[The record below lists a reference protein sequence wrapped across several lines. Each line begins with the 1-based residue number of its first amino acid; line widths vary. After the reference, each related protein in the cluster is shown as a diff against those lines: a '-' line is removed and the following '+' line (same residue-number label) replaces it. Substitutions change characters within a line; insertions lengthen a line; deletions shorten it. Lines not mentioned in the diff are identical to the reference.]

1 MLPRHHYHS
10 RISIL
15 SLFYNVVRNNILV
28 HKCKKCNGDHCTSCL
43 GNVVDNLCPS
53 CELFNRITPGTTR
66 VEYDHPDHSLIRGNV
81 LEKELHADGTFSEVK
96 IEHPTDLGYMVALC
110 NPAWLRVLGRFDE
123 EDDDDLPPDD
133 GNNNNGDDGEG
144 GGKSNYSGQS
154 GGEAEGDDN
163 VDEGGNGSDNE
174 GGNGSENEDGS
185 IGGASEGGEDASEST
200 ISFCMWV

>member
-1 MLPRHHYHS
+1 M
-10 RISIL
+10 
-15 SLFYNVVRNNILV
+15 
-28 HKCKKCNGDHCTSCL
+28 
-43 GNVVDNLCPS
+43 VDNLCPS

-81 LEKELHADGTFSEVK
+81 LEKELHVDGTFSEVK
-96 IEHPTDLGYMVALC
+96 IECPTDIGYMVALC
-110 NPAWLRVLGRFDE
+110 NPAWLRILGRFDE
-123 EDDDDLPPDD
+123 DDDEDGDDSPPND
-133 GNNNNGDDGEG
+133 GNNNNGDVDEG

>member
-1 MLPRHHYHS
+1 M
-10 RISIL
+10 
-15 SLFYNVVRNNILV
+15 
-28 HKCKKCNGDHCTSCL
+28 
-43 GNVVDNLCPS
+43 VDNLCPS

-66 VEYDHPDHSLIRGNV
+66 VEYDHPDHSPIRGNV

-96 IEHPTDLGYMVALC
+96 IEQPTDIGYMVALC
-110 NPAWLRVLGRFDE
+110 NPAWLRILGGRFD

-133 GNNNNGDDGEG
+133 DDLPPDDDNNIDGNEGGDVDEG
-144 GGKSNYSGQS
+144 GGKSNYSGHS

-163 VDEGGNGSDNE
+163 VNEGGNGSDNE

-185 IGGASEGGEDASEST
+185 IGGASERGEDASEST